1 MFTEDLRTASVTA
14 AKALRS
20 DLTSD
25 VYVIMNMEMR
35 QEADLVAETYHL
47 LRSLNG
53 KYKTRDFFLDY
64 IYQKNVKLR
73 IKEKRLKR
81 DLIYKGQSWDAI
93 VEFKNMWGGDIENGR
108 TNLKAVRKG
117 IITNY
122 LTKLLS
128 YRDLPNKIVSLT
140 FIIVYLEPEMADKG
154 QHYDLD
160 QFRDSILDSISN
172 HNKFRESLYPG
183 LLIIIRYQFQRRFDL
198 N

>member
-1 MFTEDLRTASVTA
+1 
-14 AKALRS
+14 
-20 DLTSD
+20 
-25 VYVIMNMEMR
+25 
-35 QEADLVAETYHL
+35 
-47 LRSLNG
+47 
-53 KYKTRDFFLDY
+53 
-64 IYQKNVKLR
+64 
-73 IKEKRLKR
+73 
-81 DLIYKGQSWDAI
+81 
-93 VEFKNMWGGDIENGR
+93 MWGGDIENGS